1 MLRPPPPP
9 PILFNQSLNTFC
21 ASNTH
26 CEEKQC
32 CFIYRSKKASCTI
45 VEIKH
50 EALLF
55 FSEVA
60 FIWLL
65 FLFVPS
71 SPAEFLRRCKGLN
84 NGCWGD

>member
-1 MLRPPPPP
+1 MGQPW
-9 PILFNQSLNTFC
+9 INKVFF
-21 ASNTH
+21 
-26 CEEKQC
+26 
-32 CFIYRSKKASCTI
+32 FFFFFFFCTI

-60 FIWLL
+60 FIWLP